1 MLLPIWPESECE
13 LKPEVPLL
21 QATGELTTDQQKLRL
36 ACRGTEANFEP
47 KMLQM
52 QDGLKTQDKEKIED
66 LDGEDGSE
74 DSHIYELQKYIS
86 YTTS

>member
-21 QATGELTTDQQKLRL
+21 HATGELTTDHLKARPD
-36 ACRGTEANFEP
+36 CRGTEANFEP

-52 QDGLKTQDKEKIED
+52 QIDEIKEGLPIDIGCYA
-66 LDGEDGSE
+66 LLVCRVVG
-74 DSHIYELQKYIS
+74 DSNFH
-86 YTTS
+86 